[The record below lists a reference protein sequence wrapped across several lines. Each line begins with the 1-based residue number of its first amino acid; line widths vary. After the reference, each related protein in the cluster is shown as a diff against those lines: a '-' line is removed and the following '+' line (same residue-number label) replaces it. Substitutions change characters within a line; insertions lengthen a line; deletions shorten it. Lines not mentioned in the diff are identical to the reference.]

1 MKIKR
6 YPLNRPTRQLLPHQK
21 DILRYMMNTNTPAL
35 FIDMRLGKTILTIE
49 YAIRKGLKN
58 VLVIAPM
65 STLNSWEREL
75 RVEGIRCCKAVG
87 AKSTT
92 LYKNILACPWVL
104 TNPQKIARPKIPI
117 GHRLMG
123 GYKTE
128 HWPFAKR
135 KWDLIVID
143 ESSRIKNPKSEYY
156 KELMRNYAGIPHKIL
171 LSGTPTPEN
180 ILEAVPQLIF
190 LRGEVMGCRS
200 YWEFLAKYTT
210 KWGYDRYLYKGAR
223 AKLQTVLH
231 DTCYFLSQKQAGVAQ
246 PARYVKILH
255 SKNRKQKELI
265 QQIRKDFELDL
276 GGKHYE
282 TSYVLPTLMWAC
294 RIDGGMLDG
303 NVINEAKY
311 DSLKRIITGT
321 SGQVVVWFRFNEEL
335 HYCERRLAEA
345 GISVRAYYGD
355 VSVAD
360 RKVLEEEFRA
370 GKYQVLLLQV
380 KTGLYALD
388 LSAANVAVYYSN
400 TWSLEERLQSEK
412 RISHPKKK
420 STLVYYD
427 LLFKGWPGTTIYNAL
442 RRKNISARMIWEAW
456 DAKTW

>member
-75 RVEGIRCCKAVG
+75 RVEGIRCCKTDR
-87 AKSTT
+87 AKSKESI
-92 LYKNILACPWVL
+92 KNILTSPWVL
-104 TNPQKIARPKIPI
+104 ANPQKLARPKIPI
-117 GHRLMG
+117 GHRLLG

-128 HWPFAKR
+128 RWPFAKR

-143 ESSRIKNPKSEYY
+143 ESSRIKNPKSGYF
-156 KELMRNYAGIPHKIL
+156 KELMKNYSEVPHKIL

-180 ILEAVPQLIF
+180 ILEAVPQLLF
-190 LRGEVMGCRS
+190 LLGEVMGCRS

-223 AKLQTVLH
+223 EKLNALLH
-231 DTCYFLSQKQAGVAQ
+231 DKAYFLTQKKAGVAQ
-246 PARYVKILH
+246 PARYIKIIH
-255 SKNRKQKELI
+255 AKNKKQKELI
-265 QQIRKDFELDL
+265 KQIRNDFEMDI
-276 GGKHYE
+276 GDKHYE
-282 TSYVLPTLMWAC
+282 TSYILPTLMWAC
-294 RIDGGMLDG
+294 RVDGGIVDG
-303 NVINEAKY
+303 NVINESKY
-311 DSLKRIITGT
+311 DSLYRIIHGVN
-321 SGQVVVWFRFNEEL
+321 GQVVVWFRFNEEL
-335 HYCERRLAEA
+335 HYCEKRLADS

-360 RKVLEEEFRA
+360 RKVLEEDFKA
-370 GKYQVLLLQV
+370 GKIKVLLLQV

-388 LSAANVAVYYSN
+388 LSAADVAIYYSN

-420 STLVYYD
+420 STLKYYD
-427 LLFKGWPGTTIYNAL
+427 LISKGWPGTTIYNAL